1 MRIRAWVVL
10 LIFAGVGCSWIF
22 VVRGAPYRTAVA
34 WTENSSEVRS
44 KVGAIRHI
52 YPDLRRYRV
61 GSSGALSRAHFA
73 VFVQGTAETERVD
86 FVVRKVEGKWSVAE
100 ASDERR
106 QFTVK

>member
-1 MRIRAWVVL
+1 MRVPVWVVL

-22 VVRGAPYRTAVA
+22 VVRSTPYRTAVA

-44 KVGAIRHI
+44 NVGAIRHI

-73 VFVQGTAETERVD
+73 VFVQGAAETERVD
-86 FVVRKVEGKWSVAE
+86 FVVLKVDGKWSVAE
-100 ASDERR
+100 ASGEGR